1 MSFVEKVKQDLA
13 GARLSD
19 FPLRYVLNFK
29 LYGDG
34 VIVDLG
40 TGKGQ
45 KANLMAKSVGDRK
58 VHTFDWFK
66 GNPESWRKGF
76 KAGIHDMGG
85 AAPTN
90 LASNVVI
97 HNGRFKDTLP
107 GFVASVGGQ
116 KAALISLDCDVYS
129 STRTALRILAP
140 LIKDGTVLVFDELF
154 GYPGYEQHEIKAF
167 EELLR
172 ENNLSYQAIGM
183 MGSPYHFEKS
193 GREDLRQQKAAFKI
207 VSLGGSSPT
216 AIPEVKSEVKSE
228 ESKTVDKPL
237 SIPQLNLTSNAQFN
251 TGRRVSS
258 PSSPHTPRSPHT
270 PHSFREQFKVK
281 LVVPYGRRKVT
292 QVLLLYILRELDVF
306 DQVIFWENTANPD
319 DLIFLK
325 EALSNINNPK
335 FVTVNPTKVTG
346 DKKGVFP
353 LYEAM
358 YNRDSSDNT
367 LWIKIDDDVVWVA
380 DGAFARLVE
389 FAINNRYKNTIFSA
403 NVVNSGP
410 LDALHQKT
418 GASREGAIVFK
429 AKNPYKQLMT
439 FEGAQQVHESLL
451 DAISKGTTSKYHLD
465 HSYLNA
471 ERWSPNCIA
480 WFGSLFD
487 EKDFKCLGKNDE
499 KYITKKLGKVK
510 LKYPVVVPDALMC
523 HYSFSEQLKK
533 TKSKKPGDLG
543 KKVKHVGGFDPDCKI
558 LNQYVTIARGL
569 AQ

>member
-1 MSFVEKVKQDLA
+1 MSFLEKLKQDLA
-13 GARLSD
+13 GVRLGE
-19 FPLRYVLNFK
+19 FPLRHVLNSK

-34 VIVDLG
+34 LIVDLG
-40 TGKGQ
+40 TGKGH
-45 KANLMAKSVGDRK
+45 KANLMAKAVGDRK
-58 VHTFDWFK
+58 VHGFDWFK
-66 GNPESWRKGF
+66 GNPEKWRDGF
-76 KAGIHDMGG
+76 EAGFHDVGG
-85 AAPTN
+85 AIPKD

-107 GFVASVGGQ
+107 GFVASNNGK
-116 KAALISLDCDVYS
+116 KAALISVDVDTYQS
-129 STRTALRILAP
+129 SRTALSILAP
-140 LIKDGTVLVFDELF
+140 LIKDGTILVFDELL
-154 GYPGYEQHEIKAF
+154 GYPGYEQHEVKAF

-183 MGSPYHFEKS
+183 MGSPYHFEKT
-193 GREDLRQQKAAFKI
+193 GKGDHRQQKAAFKI
-207 VSLGGSSPT
+207 VSLGGSSLET
-216 AIPEVKSEVKSE
+216 IPAVKSE
-228 ESKTVDKPL
+228 ESKTADKPL

-258 PSSPHTPRSPHT
+258 PNSPHTPHT

-292 QVLLLYILRELDVF
+292 QVLLLYILRELDIF
-306 DQVIFWENTANPD
+306 DQVIFWENTSNPD

-325 EALSNINNPK
+325 EALSNINDPK
-335 FVTVNPTKVTG
+335 FITVNPTKVTG
-346 DKKGVFP
+346 DRKGVFP

-358 YNRDSSDNT
+358 FNRDSDHNT
-367 LWIKIDDDVVWVA
+367 LWIKIDDDVVWVE
-380 DGAFARLVE
+380 DGAFGRLVE
-389 FAINNRYKNTIFSA
+389 FAINNRYKNTVFSA

-429 AKNPYKQLMT
+429 DKNPYKQLMT

-451 DAISKGTTSKYHLD
+451 DAISKSATNNYHLD
-465 HSYLNA
+465 HSYLNG
-471 ERWSPNCIA
+471 ERWSINCIA

-487 EKDFKCLGKNDE
+487 AKDFKGLGKDDE
-499 KYITKKLGKVK
+499 NYITKKLGKVK

-523 HYSFSEQLKK
+523 HYSFTKQLKK
-533 TKSKKPGDLG
+533 TKSKKPGESG

-558 LNQYVTIARGL
+558 LNQYVKIARDM
-569 AQ
+569 AKPK